1 MQHIEFTIIQSSID
15 NGRIYFDQAH
25 KSFFPSDV
33 IGGRGA
39 SERAMGQI
47 SIDADGEC
55 FDTDIRLSSSVR
67 ISPRT
72 SFKRWLASVRAH
84 DGAKVRLHRVADRQ
98 YKLEYLG

>member
-1 MQHIEFTIIQSSID
+1 MKYIDFSITQSSID
-15 NGRIYFDQAH
+15 NRRLYFDAVHQ
-25 KSFFPSDV
+25 SFFPSDAL
-33 IGGRGA
+33 GGRA
-39 SERAMGQI
+39 AAAKAQGQI
-47 SIDADGEC
+47 CIEANEES

-84 DGAKVRLHRVADRQ
+84 DGAKARLHRVADRQ